1 MTTAADYLNF
11 LGDAAAFAIWMIA
24 LARLTRL
31 LTVDR
36 ITDFLR
42 AWAWNPKTGED
53 GMLWYLSRCAWC
65 MSLWL
70 GLITAPFL
78 LLTIDRSLW
87 LIPIFALVASWFAG
101 VSAENFEG
109 DGDDIE
115 IIQDDEKP

>member
-1 MTTAADYLNF
+1 MNPALEF
-11 LGDAAAFAIWMIA
+11 LDLLMDGATGAVWALA

-42 AWAWNPKTGED
+42 ELAWDPAKGED

-70 GLITAPFL
+70 GLLSAPGL
-78 LLTIDRSLW
+78 LY
-87 LIPIFALVASWFAG
+87 LIGLSMWWTPVFALMGSWVVG

-115 IIQDDEKP
+115 IIEDDEKP